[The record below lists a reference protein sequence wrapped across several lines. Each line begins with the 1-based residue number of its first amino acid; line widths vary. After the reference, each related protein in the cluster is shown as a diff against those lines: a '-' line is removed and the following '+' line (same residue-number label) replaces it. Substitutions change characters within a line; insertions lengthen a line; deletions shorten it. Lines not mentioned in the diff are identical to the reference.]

1 MNYALTSTS
10 EVAGGAR
17 LGGRIVGP
25 YGGTGRLWDGRPP
38 VIGDESSPRVMSI
51 SAMPTA
57 PASSFAG
64 GDVLDVRIETVF
76 ANGWGDQVR
85 RVFDLG
91 VGVTAT
97 LNAGSFELCAVRVIS
112 TIPDGLTVFFSWNF
126 ETPGARSDEKLLQFQ
141 TYAVAGV
148 RIPIPEGTVAIV
160 SELAGVMSFPYPRS
174 AATLNV
180 AVGAGQVQPILGGTL
195 SFSVP
200 TEFIFI
206 MTTP

>member
-1 MNYALTSTS
+1 MNYQLTNSS

-25 YGGTGRLWDGRPP
+25 YNGTGRLWDGRPP
-38 VIGDESSPRVMSI
+38 VIGDEASPRVMSI
-51 SAMPTA
+51 SAMSTSPTTTIG
-57 PASSFAG
+57 AG
-64 GDVLDVRIETVF
+64 VVRDVRVEVVF

-91 VGVTAT
+91 EGVTAT
-97 LNAGSFELCAVRVIS
+97 LNAGSFELCAVRTINN
-112 TIPDGLTVFFSWNF
+112 IPDGVTVFFSWNF

-141 TYAVAGV
+141 DYPVAGV

-160 SELAGVMSFPYPRS
+160 SEVGGTMSFPYPRS
-174 AATLNV
+174 AASFDV
-180 AVGAGQVQPILGGTL
+180 AVLAGQVQPILGGTL

-200 TEFIFI
+200 TQFIFI

>member
-1 MNYALTSTS
+1 MIPIRYV
-10 EVAGGAR
+10 EPVF
-17 LGGRIVGP
+17 
-25 YGGTGRLWDGRPP
+25 RPP
-38 VIGDESSPRVMSI
+38 SEAESLILPVTDGCSWNECTFCEMY
-51 SAMPTA
+51 TA
-57 PASSFAG
+57 PQKKFRARDEAE
-64 GDVLDVRIETVF
+64 VLESIRLTGERY
-76 ANGWGDQVR
+76 GDQVR

-174 AATLNV
+174 AATFNV

>member
-1 MNYALTSTS
+1 MNYPLTNIT

-25 YGGTGRLWDGRPP
+25 YNGTGRLWDGRPP
-38 VIGDESSPRVMSI
+38 VIGDESSPRVMSV

-57 PASSFAG
+57 PETSIAAPT
-64 GDVLDVRIETVF
+64 VRDVRIEAIF

-97 LNAGSFELCAVRVIS
+97 LNAGSFELCKVRVI
-112 TIPDGLTVFFSWNF
+112 TDIPDGVTVFFSWNF

-141 TYAVAGV
+141 NYAVAGV

-160 SELAGVMSFPYPRS
+160 PETAGIMSFPYPRS
-174 AATLNV
+174 AATFNV
-180 AVGAGQVQPILGGTL
+180 AVGAGAVQPILGGTL
-195 SFSVP
+195 SYSVP
-200 TEFIFI
+200 TDFIFI